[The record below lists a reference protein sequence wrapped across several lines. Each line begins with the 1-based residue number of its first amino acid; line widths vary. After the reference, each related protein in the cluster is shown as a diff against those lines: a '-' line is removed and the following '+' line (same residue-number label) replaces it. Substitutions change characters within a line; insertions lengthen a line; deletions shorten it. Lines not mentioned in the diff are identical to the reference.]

1 MKPSVQIPILDLS
14 AEVNELWD
22 ELNTAIQ
29 RVLRSTQ
36 FIMGPEV
43 GELERQIAVYLG
55 VKHAIALNSGTDA
68 LVIGLRAMG
77 VGPGDEVI
85 TSPFTFFAT
94 AEAISLLG
102 AEPVFVDIDPA
113 SFNLN
118 PEALEAAITSRTKAI
133 VPVHLYGN
141 PAAMGKI
148 LEIARR
154 HRLKVLEDCAQSF
167 GARYQGCTGCG
178 CAGADLLD
186 RFTGTLADA
195 GAFSFFPS
203 KNLGAYGDGG
213 LLTTSDDT
221 IAEQARMLRAH
232 GSRKK
237 YHNELVG
244 YNSRLDTLQAAIL
257 LVKLPHLER
266 YNQARRAIAERYNLA
281 LAGLSALQTPT
292 LSPGHIFHQYTIRIL
307 HGQRDRVHQRL
318 TELGIG
324 TMIYYPVPLH
334 RLPVYRDLCIQMP
347 HSDQAAQEVLS
358 LPIWPQMKA
367 ETQDLVIEA
376 VRKALKELIPDS
388 VSSSANSDELTRLK
402 GVL

>member
-1 MKPSVQIPILDLS
+1 MKSLVQVPILDLG

-22 ELNTAIQ
+22 ELNAAIQ

-43 GELERQIAVYLG
+43 GELERQIAAYLG

-102 AEPVFVDIDPA
+102 AQPVFVDIDPV

-118 PEALEAAITSRTKAI
+118 PEALEAAITPRTKAVI
-133 VPVHLYGN
+133 PVHLYGN

-154 HRLKVLEDCAQSF
+154 HGLKVLEDCAQSF
-167 GARYQGCTGCG
+167 GACYQGCLGCD
-178 CAGADLLD
+178 CDSSDLRH

-213 LLTTSDDT
+213 LLTTSDDS

-266 YNQARRAIAERYNLA
+266 YNQARRAIAERYNQA
-281 LAGLSALQTPT
+281 LANLSGLQTPT
-292 LSPGHIFHQYTIRIL
+292 LSPGHIFHQYTVRIL
-307 HGQRDRVHQRL
+307 GGRRDRVQQRL

-324 TMIYYPVPLH
+324 TMVYYPVPLH
-334 RLPVYRDLCIQMP
+334 QLPVYQNLGLRLP
-347 HSDQAAQEVLS
+347 ESERAAQEVLS
-358 LPIWPQMKA
+358 LPIWPQMNPK
-367 ETQDLVIEA
+367 TQGLVVEA
-376 VRKALKELIPDS
+376 VQKALED
-388 VSSSANSDELTRLK
+388 
-402 GVL
+402 

>member
-1 MKPSVQIPILDLS
+1 MKTLTQIPILDLS
-14 AEVNELWD
+14 AEVNELWE
-22 ELNTAIQ
+22 ELNAAIQ

-43 GELERQIAVYLG
+43 GELERQAAQYLG
-55 VKHAIALNSGTDA
+55 VKHAVALNSGTDA
-68 LVIGLRAMG
+68 LVIGLRALG

-102 AEPVFVDIDPA
+102 AKPVFVDIDPQ

-118 PEALEAAITSRTKAI
+118 PELLEAAISPRTKAI

-148 LEIARR
+148 LDIAQR
-154 HRLKVLEDCAQSF
+154 HGLKVLEDCAQSF
-167 GARYQGCTGCG
+167 GACYEGCVGCNCNPG
-178 CAGADLLD
+178 PLLH
-186 RFTGTLADA
+186 RFTGTLGDA

-213 LLTTSDDT
+213 LLVTHDDT
-221 IAEQARMLRAH
+221 VAEQARMLRAH

-237 YHNELVG
+237 YHNEAVG

-266 YNQARRAIAERYNLA
+266 YNQARRTIAQRYNEG
-281 LAGLSALQTPT
+281 LAGLEGLVTPT
-292 LSPGHIFHQYTIRIL
+292 LTPGHIFHQYTV
-307 HGQRDRVHQRL
+307 RVLGGRREAVRTRL
-318 TELGIG
+318 AELGVG
-324 TMIYYPVPLH
+324 TMVYYPVPLH
-334 RLPVYRDLCIQMP
+334 KLPVYQPLELSLPESER
-347 HSDQAAQEVLS
+347 AAEEVLS
-358 LPIWPQMKA
+358 LPIWPQMQQ
-367 ETQDLVIEA
+367 ETQMAVIEA
-376 VRKALKELIPDS
+376 VKTALH
-388 VSSSANSDELTRLK
+388 
-402 GVL
+402 G